1 MVRIGEKLRSIK
13 NNDGKSNYKIFWL
26 GLSELCRIRICRRIV
41 MSSVLVITGGL
52 PMLRL
57 LLGLFTIAGYYLITQ
72 PNSDRE

>member
-1 MVRIGEKLRSIK
+1 
-13 NNDGKSNYKIFWL
+13 
-26 GLSELCRIRICRRIV
+26 V

-57 LLGLFTIAGYYLITQ
+57 LLGLFTIAGYYLITR